1 MRIDK
6 KQRLNEI
13 RQFLA
18 PYEGIFT
25 REILDAYPETL
36 NSYPKAWIEALQQ
49 LSPTDLFHFDS
60 RKSEPHRLPNDL
72 QNWWQKLSQ
81 LTSFPE
87 IKRPEFTYDD
97 WTWSKVTAKKKHEL
111 TKMISVVQTLTQSPI
126 QIIDLCAGMGHM
138 SRLLSGHHQHQ
149 CTVVDFDEQLLQKGN
164 DRLKKHPMSF
174 EPNVQFIKKDVL
186 KDDLNDLFRPHQFSL
201 ALHNCGALSIKH
213 LELIKKNPQ
222 HHFIN
227 VGCCYYK
234 MPVHGHTNLSSYAQ
248 ELNLP
253 WTSIALYLSTRAHYQ
268 QDINDFETKIQ
279 VKKFRYTFHL
289 LLLSMGI
296 EIKAVGEVPVRLYR
310 GFFSDYAMLK
320 LTEHKIEH
328 HFTVT
333 ELEGFFNHIENQKMV
348 WEMILANLIR
358 WQLGR
363 ILETYL
369 ILDRALW
376 LEESGVECE
385 VARIFD
391 EQISPRNLAIIG

>member
-6 KQRLNEI
+6 KQRLNQI

-25 REILDAYPETL
+25 REILDSYPETL
-36 NSYPKAWIEALQQ
+36 KSYPKTWILALQQ
-49 LSPTDLFHFDS
+49 LSPAELFHFDS
-60 RKSEPHRLPNDL
+60 RKEQPVNLPQDL
-72 QNWWQKLSQ
+72 LNWWNTLSQ
-81 LTSFPE
+81 LTTFPE
-87 IKRPEFTYDD
+87 IKRREFIYDD

-111 TKMISVVQTLTQSPI
+111 TKMISVVQTLTDAPT

-149 CTVVDFDEQLLQKGN
+149 CTVVDFDQELLQKGQE
-164 DRLKKHPMSF
+164 RLKKHPLTF
-174 EPNVQFIKKDVL
+174 EPDIQFIKKDVL
-186 KDDLNDLFRPHQFSL
+186 KDDLSDLFRPQQFSL
-201 ALHNCGALSIKH
+201 ALHNCGALSVKH
-213 LELIKKNPQ
+213 LELIKKNPHQ
-222 HHFIN
+222 HFIN

-234 MPVHGHTNLSSYAQ
+234 MPVTGHTNLSAYAQ

-268 QDINDFETKIQ
+268 QNINDFETKIQ

-289 LLLSMGI
+289 LLQKMGV

-310 GFFSDYAMLK
+310 GFFSDYALLK
-320 LTEHKIEH
+320 LSEHNISH
-328 HFTVT
+328 NYSVT
-333 ELEGFFNHIENQKMV
+333 DLEDFFNLDQNQNKV

-363 ILETYL
+363 VLETYL

-376 LEESGVECE
+376 LEESGIECE
-385 VARIFD
+385 VAQIFD